1 MITRKTLD
9 VSYDLFLMAND
20 IEVLSLSSLD
30 KKEYFNLINQMEEW
44 NLHMWNLVD
53 HCNSKV
59 LARSYYVKKYRCPWI
74 IGTPIYIYI
83 YISTIFEYVN
93 KWDAVYVLSLSVCK
107 VVCITF

>member
-44 NLHMWNLVD
+44 DLHM
-53 HCNSKV
+53 
-59 LARSYYVKKYRCPWI
+59 
-74 IGTPIYIYI
+74 
-83 YISTIFEYVN
+83 
-93 KWDAVYVLSLSVCK
+93 
-107 VVCITF
+107 